1 MRIVHVY
8 KDYYPPVRGGIEQ
21 TVQRMA
27 HEQVAAGDQVTVLC
41 SAHGARRTTDERVE
55 GVRVVRVAEWG
66 RALSAPFCPTM
77 PLQLARLE
85 ADVYHLHFPNP
96 TGEVSWFLARRR
108 GALVVSYY
116 SDIIRQAAVL
126 PVYGRLIRGLLGRAD
141 VILATSYRHVDLSP
155 FLSRYRAKCRVVP
168 LGIELEPFLGI
179 EAHRT
184 HGAALRASYG
194 TPIVLFIG
202 RFRYYKGLE
211 VLLDAMPSVRGRA
224 VLVGDGPMDER
235 LREQHRRLGLGDRV
249 VFAGALEQP
258 ALLDHVAAADVGVLP
273 STHPSEVYGL
283 AQVEMMA
290 SGLPVIC
297 TELHT
302 GTSFVNLHG
311 VTGLVVP
318 PRDAVALAE
327 ALNRLLE
334 DPELRRRLGAA
345 ARERARELFSART
358 MMLGVRAA
366 YEEALEKR
374 ASAGAPPAPPAG
386 PARDAAAAHEGSEAK
401 TAGRAA
407 RGASGV
413 AR

>member
-1 MRIVHVY
+1 M
-8 KDYYPPVRGGIEQ
+8 
-21 TVQRMA
+21 
-27 HEQVAAGDQVTVLC
+27 AAGDQVTVLC

-77 PLQLARLE
+77 PLQLRRLE

-179 EAHRT
+179 EAHRAN
-184 HGAALRASYG
+184 GAALRARYG

-249 VFAGALEQP
+249 VFAGAL
-258 ALLDHVAAADVGVLP
+258 
-273 STHPSEVYGL
+273 
-283 AQVEMMA
+283 
-290 SGLPVIC
+290 
-297 TELHT
+297 
-302 GTSFVNLHG
+302 
-311 VTGLVVP
+311 
-318 PRDAVALAE
+318 
-327 ALNRLLE
+327 NRLLE

-374 ASAGAPPAPPAG
+374 ASAGAPPARAGG
-386 PARDAAAAHEGSEAK
+386 PARDAAAAHGGGRAE
-401 TAGRAA
+401 TADRAA

>member
-1 MRIVHVY
+1 M
-8 KDYYPPVRGGIEQ
+8 
-21 TVQRMA
+21 
-27 HEQVAAGDQVTVLC
+27 
-41 SAHGARRTTDERVE
+41 
-55 GVRVVRVAEWG
+55 
-66 RALSAPFCPTM
+66 
-77 PLQLARLE
+77 
-85 ADVYHLHFPNP
+85 
-96 TGEVSWFLARRR
+96 
-108 GALVVSYY
+108 
-116 SDIIRQAAVL
+116 
-126 PVYGRLIRGLLGRAD
+126 
-141 VILATSYRHVDLSP
+141 
-155 FLSRYRAKCRVVP
+155 
-168 LGIELEPFLGI
+168 
-179 EAHRT
+179 
-184 HGAALRASYG
+184 
-194 TPIVLFIG
+194 
-202 RFRYYKGLE
+202 
-211 VLLDAMPSVRGRA
+211 
-224 VLVGDGPMDER
+224 
-235 LREQHRRLGLGDRV
+235 
-249 VFAGALEQP
+249 
-258 ALLDHVAAADVGVLP
+258 LP

-374 ASAGAPPAPPAG
+374 ASAGAPPARAGG
-386 PARDAAAAHEGSEAK
+386 PARDAAAAHGGGRAE
-401 TAGRAA
+401 TADRAA